1 MSSKFTCSFRCI
13 DVVTVVGL
21 LMLTVTIGQAA
32 ELNPAAVIYKL
43 PDQIEWK
50 GTGGNRS
57 AVLVGDPEKPGLY
70 VVINKWLAGNNFSRP
85 HFHPMTVLVPCSR
98 ARGGSVPAIS
108 SILPIQCPCPQVP
121 SSPISA
127 SRCTGM
133 APRTRMRF
141 SLLWARAPRQAPG

>member
-43 PDQIEWK
+43 PDQIEWR

-70 VVINKWLAGNNFSRP
+70 VVINK
-85 HFHPMTVLVPCSR
+85 
-98 ARGGSVPAIS
+98 
-108 SILPIQCPCPQVP
+108 
-121 SSPISA
+121 
-127 SRCTGM
+127 
-133 APRTRMRF
+133 
-141 SLLWARAPRQAPG
+141 